1 MTLTRIRRS
10 LTLIELT
17 IVLLVLAAVA
27 GILVPRLTG
36 YTGKAHGSA
45 GAANVQEISKSIA
58 LFEANNGAQPSGWDN
73 LINDDDNTVAN
84 FLVDSG
90 ATSPFAATALTAT
103 SGGAL
108 AEAGVVTI
116 HNLDNAADNKT
127 FAPYS
132 ANAGATITVSD
143 ASTDEIA
150 TLTAAAQTDLGLTAG
165 TYAVFGLGARCNMI
179 NNVITDA
186 PVHFP
191 EGGENPENVYLR
203 FVVVYNVD
211 GEKARYVGVFAL
223 EPDSGELKSV
233 GAHLA
238 EFYENRQG

>member
-1 MTLTRIRRS
+1 MNLKRIHRS

-58 LFEANNGAQPSGWDN
+58 LFEANNGTMPSGWDN
-73 LINDDDNTVAN
+73 LINDADNTVAD
-84 FLVDSG
+84 FLVDGS
-90 ATSPFAATALTAT
+90 ATSPFDATALTAT
-103 SGGAL
+103 TAPAL
-108 AEAGVVTI
+108 VEAGITTV
-116 HNLDNAADNKT
+116 HNLDNSADNKT
-127 FAPYS
+127 FDPY
-132 ANAGATITVSD
+132 AAAGTITLTA
-143 ASTDEIA
+143 ASTDEVA

-203 FVVVYNVD
+203 FVVIYEVS

-238 EFYENRQG
+238 EYYENRQG

>member
-58 LFEANNGAQPSGWDN
+58 LFEANNGSMPSGWDN
-73 LINDDDNTVAN
+73 LINDGDNTVAN
-84 FLVDSG
+84 FLVDAA
-90 ATSPFAATALTAT
+90 ATNPFAPTALTAT
-103 SGGAL
+103 TAASL
-108 AEAGVVTI
+108 VEAGITTI

-127 FAPYS
+127 FNPY
-132 ANAGATITVSD
+132 AAAGTINLTA
-143 ASTDEIA
+143 ASTDEVA
-150 TLTAAAQTDLGLTAG
+150 TLTAAAQTSLGLPTA
-165 TYAVFGLGARCNMI
+165 TYAVFGLGARSTMI

-203 FVVVYNVD
+203 FVVIYNVD
-211 GEKARYVGVFAL
+211 GEKARYVGVYAL